1 MIAALLDLP
10 AHLRKRLASALESRL
25 FAPPYSVTS
34 VNARSD
40 ARSCAQSCPSSKGY
54 YFDLGRARAEVEAW
68 LVELNL

>member
-34 VNARSD
+34 LRSV
-40 ARSCAQSCPSSKGY
+40 
-54 YFDLGRARAEVEAW
+54 LGIREGGNDVVGA
-68 LVELNL
+68 LL